1 MDRLSKIIAFIES
14 QTDIKITRKFEF
26 SVEIPQVIEGSIT
39 VEVEPSI
46 ILDFDVTIYPFY
58 PFQFQNTESIIF
70 KNAHL
75 KEYKHV
81 MKDGNICIHTSHSAD
96 LELKLQYDFDSLRLW
111 IKKFFIEAGKNDGH
125 YEHILI
131 TPTLFEDCYYSLCF
145 NNVEKEF
152 TKGEFGFISL
162 SESQAGVYKNKVI
175 RNFYLQSFNN
185 LSGKIICDAFWNPR
199 IKSLPKNGGIYIYIE
214 DIPAEY
220 GKFEFSKWEQL
231 KPYLSQGFLTYLHHY
246 EKNDFKKDEIV
257 PLAVG
262 YKIPSGEIHWEL
274 VILKAGDFPIYGDK
288 NSDKQWITYLDGDR
302 EIVWGKTQNISYDYS
317 FGRGKLNK
325 KLTDGKIL
333 LIGVGAVGSIVATT
347 LVRGGCKYICLF
359 DYDEKFPENICRSE
373 YTLNPLICSKT
384 QDLQEGLYQIS
395 PYVTIPA
402 LNDELKLL
410 FENTA
415 ESRANFEEFINS
427 FDIIFDCS
435 TDNDLLYLI
444 SKINIEKELFSFSI
458 SNKAAQLVCAC
469 NGNRY
474 MFSQTQFKNVL
485 NYDIDD
491 LYEPTGCWSPTFK
504 ASYNDINLLVQASIK
519 HINLKF
525 ENVYPIHNFVIE
537 SEFDEQLKITINE
550 F

>member
-14 QTDIKITRKFEF
+14 QKDIKISRKFEF

-39 VEVEPSI
+39 IQVEPSV

-70 KNAHL
+70 KNIHL

-96 LELKLQYDFDSLRLW
+96 LESKLQYDFNSLRLW
-111 IKKFFIEAGKNDGH
+111 IKKFFIEQGKNDEH

-131 TPTLFEDCYYSLCF
+131 TPTLFEDCYYALCF
-145 NNVEKEF
+145 NDVEKEF

-162 SESQAGVYKNKVI
+162 SESQAGVYKNKAI

-185 LSGKIICDAFWNPR
+185 ISRKIICDAFWNPR

-214 DIPAEY
+214 DLPAEY
-220 GKFEFSKWEQL
+220 GKFEFNNWEQL
-231 KPYLSQGFLTYLHHY
+231 KPYLTQGFLTYLHHL

-257 PLAVG
+257 PLVIG
-262 YKIPSGEIHWEL
+262 YKIPNGEIHWEL
-274 VILKAGDFPIYGDK
+274 IVLKAGDFPIYGDK
-288 NSDKQWITYLDGDR
+288 NPDRKWISHLDGDR
-302 EIVWGKTQNISYDYS
+302 EIVWGKTQNISYHYF

-325 KLTDGKIL
+325 KLTEGKIL
-333 LIGVGAVGSIVATT
+333 LIGVGAVGSIVANT
-347 LVRGGCKYICLF
+347 LVRGGCRNICLF

-373 YTLNPLICSKT
+373 YTLNPLICSKVK
-384 QDLQEGLYQIS
+384 DLQERLYEIS
-395 PYVTIPA
+395 PYVKIPA

-410 FENTA
+410 FENSD

-444 SKINIEKELFSFSI
+444 SQLNIKKELFSFSI
-458 SNKAAQLVCAC
+458 SNKAVQLVCAC
-469 NGNRY
+469 DGNRY
-474 MFSQTQFKNVL
+474 IFSQTQFKNVL

-525 ENVYPIHNFVIE
+525 ENVHPIHNFVIK